1 MDLPR
6 KGRYRH
12 FKGGEYEVLCV
23 ARHSETDEPLV
34 IYRALYPCPDT
45 PNGEGVWARPLSSW
59 NAPAKA
65 GETFVPRFAP
75 LADAAPAQGP
85 EVARSHPGT
94 LPAPDATDSDAAP
107 VEHAG
112 DASSVAPAGHA
123 GSAASAV
130 SVEHTGDI
138 SSAVPTGHA
147 DSLAASPAEATSA
160 SRENSFASPVGH
172 AGDASPAVSA
182 EHAGDASSASPAE
195 ATSASR
201 ENSFASP
208 VEHAGDASPAVSAE
222 HAGDASSASPA
233 EATSASR
240 ENSFASPVEQTGSA
254 ASAAPAEHAGNVSSA
269 APMEGADAA
278 GAGLL
283 SAHSPTAGC
292 AGREDAG
299 GKGACSDAPA
309 QAAVC
314 APLPFH
320 GGASSFEPPLPEPPP
335 EDAFA
340 AFDPAQM
347 HAPFSQTP
355 PKSAA
360 AAAAESPE
368 AVLKRVFGYE
378 RFRTGQ
384 KEVIEA
390 ILAGRDVLG
399 VMPTGSGKSICYQVP
414 ALALPGCALVISPL
428 ISLMKDQVAALR
440 QAGVAAAFL
449 NSSLSERQMDAA
461 LARVAGERYKIIY
474 VAPERLLTPRFLRLC
489 RTLSIS
495 LVAVDE
501 AHCISQWG
509 QDFRPSYL
517 DIPEFIAALP
527 SRPVLCAFTATATR
541 RVREDIA
548 GFHMFFFVACEPTRR
563 VREDIARLL
572 RLRQPFSLVTG
583 FDRPNLRFF
592 VERPRERMAALFRV
606 LDAHAGQSG
615 IVYCATRKTV
625 ETVCE
630 ALRARGVA
638 ATRYHAGLSDAE
650 RRENQEDFTYD
661 RAPVMVATNAFGMGI
676 DKADVR
682 FVVHY
687 NMPKDLESYYQEAG
701 RAGRDGDAADCVLL
715 FGKSDVTTQ
724 RFFIDKMGEESG
736 LDGEMLAEA
745 RRAAWERLE
754 QMTAYC
760 QTGKCLR
767 AHILRYFGETA
778 PETCG
783 ACGNCL
789 QPEQLADASH
799 LALPVLRCVR
809 DINGRVGARLI
820 RSTLLGSREQRLL
833 AARLD
838 RSPHY
843 GALRGASR
851 RELAETIDEMI
862 ERGYLAS
869 SGGKYAVVRL
879 GPRAQE
885 ALAGEPVLLRAHAE
899 EAEAPAPRKRTA
911 ARQGDNADL
920 FGVLRALRQRIAER
934 RGVPAYMVFSD
945 ATLRYMCAMLPETP
959 AQFLRV
965 PGVGEAKLRNYGDEF
980 LAAIAR
986 WKNR

>member
-112 DASSVAPAGHA
+112 DASSVAPAEHA

-160 SRENSFASPVGH
+160 SRENSFASPVG
-172 AGDASPAVSA
+172 
-182 EHAGDASSASPAE
+182 
-195 ATSASR
+195 
-201 ENSFASP
+201 
-208 VEHAGDASPAVSAE
+208 HAGDASPAVSAE

-320 GGASSFEPPLPEPPP
+320 GGASSFEPPLSEPPP

-474 VAPERLLTPRFLRLC
+474 VAPERLLAPRFLHLC

-527 SRPVLCAFTATATR
+527 RRPVLCAFTATA
-541 RVREDIA
+541 
-548 GFHMFFFVACEPTRR
+548 TRR

-638 ATRYHAGLSDAE
+638 ATRYHAGLRDAE

-745 RRAAWERLE
+745 RRAAWGRLE

>member
-160 SRENSFASPVGH
+160 SRENSFASPV
-172 AGDASPAVSA
+172 
-182 EHAGDASSASPAE
+182 
-195 ATSASR
+195 
-201 ENSFASP
+201 
-208 VEHAGDASPAVSAE
+208 EHAGDASPAVSAE
-222 HAGDASSASPA
+222 HAGDA
-233 EATSASR
+233 
-240 ENSFASPVEQTGSA
+240 
-254 ASAAPAEHAGNVSSA
+254 SSA

-283 SAHSPTAGC
+283 SAHSPAAGC

-474 VAPERLLTPRFLRLC
+474 VAPERLLTPRFLHLC

-527 SRPVLCAFTATATR
+527 RRPVLCAFTATA
-541 RVREDIA
+541 
-548 GFHMFFFVACEPTRR
+548 TRR

-843 GALRGASR
+843 GALRGVSR